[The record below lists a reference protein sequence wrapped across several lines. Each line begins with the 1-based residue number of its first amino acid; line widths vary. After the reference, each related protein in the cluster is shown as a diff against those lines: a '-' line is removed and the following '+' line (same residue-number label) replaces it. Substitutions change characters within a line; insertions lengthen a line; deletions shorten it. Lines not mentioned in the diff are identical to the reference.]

1 MTTSGITGRRCLLT
15 RLQFSNKTV
24 ATSQNSHGSYKLQ
37 TTLQFKLLILAQVY
51 SHLLFSLR
59 HLVPGVVQSCDG
71 EVKEGTNYCP
81 QRVETV
87 QLG

>member
-1 MTTSGITGRRCLLT
+1 MKKKHWTKYP
-15 RLQFSNKTV
+15 NKTV
-24 ATSQNSHGSYKLQ
+24 TKKLGP
-37 TTLQFKLLILAQVY
+37 FKLSYVSAMIKCNTCSVII
-51 SHLLFSLR
+51 SPPFSLR

-87 QLG
+87 QLS